1 MFARSLRAPLRVLL
15 RQRSV
20 REGALRRARKPAQNP
35 VYLNPVYLLR
45 LSRVLRL
52 RALGLLRL
60 LALGFVRLLRVRLP
74 PRFLLR
80 QFLLRARLL
89 ACPPPLT

>member
-20 REGALRRARKPAQNP
+20 REGALRRARNPAQNP

-45 LSRVLRL
+45 LSRVLR
-52 RALGLLRL
+52 ALGLLRL
-60 LALGFVRLLRVRLP
+60 RALGFVRLLRVRLP

-89 ACPPPLT
+89 AYPPPLT

>member
-1 MFARSLRAPLRVLL
+1 MRVLL

-20 REGALRRARKPAQNP
+20 REGALRRARNP
-35 VYLNPVYLLR
+35 VQSPVQSPVRNPVQSPVRNPVYLLR

-52 RALGLLRL
+52 G
-60 LALGFVRLLRVRLP
+60 ALGFVRLSRVRLP
-74 PRFLLR
+74 HRFLPR

-89 ACPPPLT
+89 GCPLPLT

>member
-35 VYLNPVYLLR
+35 VYLLR

-52 RALGLLRL
+52 RAL
-60 LALGFVRLLRVRLP
+60 RLLRQQALGLVKLLLVRLP
-74 PRFLLR
+74 RRFLLH
-80 QFLLRARLL
+80 ARLL
-89 ACPPPLT
+89 AFPPLPT

>member
-15 RQRSV
+15 RRRSV
-20 REGALRRARKPAQNP
+20 REGALRRAR
-35 VYLNPVYLLR
+35 NPVYLLR
-45 LSRVLRL
+45 LSGVLRL
-52 RALGLLRL
+52 RALRLLRL
-60 LALGFVRLLRVRLP
+60 LALGFVRRLRVRLP
-74 PRFLLR
+74 HLFLLR

>member
-1 MFARSLRAPLRVLL
+1 MSLRAFTPSRRAPWRVLL
-15 RQRSV
+15 RLRSV
-20 REGALRRARKPAQNP
+20 REGALRRARNPVRNP

-52 RALGLLRL
+52 RV
-60 LALGFVRLLRVRLP
+60 LGFVRLLRVRLP

-80 QFLLRARLL
+80 QFLLCARLL
-89 ACPPPLT
+89 AYPPPLT

>member
-20 REGALRRARKPAQNP
+20 REGALRRARNPVQNP

-45 LSRVLRL
+45 LSRMLRL
-52 RALGLLRL
+52 RAL
-60 LALGFVRLLRVRLP
+60 RLP
-74 PRFLLR
+74 HLFLLR
-80 QFLLRARLL
+80 QFLLRARPL
-89 ACPPPLT
+89 ACPPPLI

>member
-1 MFARSLRAPLRVLL
+1 MFARSLRAPLRALL

-20 REGALRRARKPAQNP
+20 REGALRRARNPVQNP

-52 RALGLLRL
+52 RALGL
-60 LALGFVRLLRVRLP
+60 VKLLRVRLP
-74 PRFLLR
+74 RRFLLP
-80 QFLLRARLL
+80 ARPL
-89 ACPPPLT
+89 ACPPRLT